1 MDEKTQGLKE
11 IESLIISDKLKEAYD
26 LCNKLLLNFPESYR
40 IRRQKTKIEK
50 LVFNKNLKLVKDDIA
65 NLKPLWKEKNYPEII
80 TKLKKLQKFV
90 PGYAPLENQLE
101 KAQNLQ
107 FKEKS
112 KVQKDTLVQYLDAAQ
127 KYMNQAKYQEAITT
141 LKRILL
147 KLPDHE
153 QAKSMLKEARD
164 LYIEQ
169 QIKDRDFLLKSNKF
183 DEIAEFIKH
192 LKALNP
198 DSPKI
203 DALIKKLSKREEM
216 ARKFEKMDFTYKS
229 YEELLTLFQKQK
241 YQACIKGLEELV
253 EIEKDNSKAL
263 ELLNLARK
271 DFDKQL
277 TKEIIVKIKELQKK
291 FKKQKKEM
299 PHEFIRL

>member
-1 MDEKTQGLKE
+1 MDEKAAGLKE
-11 IESLIISDKLKEAYD
+11 IESLIVSDKLKEAYN

-40 IRRQKTKIEK
+40 LQRQKSKIEK
-50 LVFNKNLKLVKDDIA
+50 LVFKKNLQLVKDDMDK
-65 NLKPLWKEKNYPEII
+65 LKPLWKDHKYSEIAI
-80 TKLKKLQKFV
+80 KLKELQKFV
-90 PGYAPLENQLE
+90 PGYAPLQNQLE
-101 KAQNLQ
+101 KAQNLLL
-107 FKEKS
+107 KEKS
-112 KVQKDTLVQYLDAAQ
+112 HEQQHTLAQYLNAAQ
-127 KYMNQAKYQEAITT
+127 KYMNEANYKEAITT

-153 QAKSMLKEARD
+153 QAKAMLIKAKD
-164 LYIEQ
+164 LYVDQ
-169 QIKDRDFLLKSNKF
+169 QIKDREFLLKSDKF

-192 LKALNP
+192 LKAVNP

-203 DALIKKLSKREEM
+203 DALIEKLSKREEM

-229 YEELLTLFQKQK
+229 YEDLLVLFQKQK

-253 EIEKDNSKAL
+253 AMEKDNFKAL
-263 ELLNLARK
+263 ELLKLAK
-271 DFDKQL
+271 SKFDKQL
-277 TKEIIVKIKELQKK
+277 TKEIIAKIKVLQKK